1 MKIPI
6 GGEPGISPRSEIK
19 EYVSAA
25 DQISDDSVGGRRP
38 LATM

>member
-1 MKIPI
+1 MNIPI
-6 GGEPGISPRSEIK
+6 GGAPGISPRSEIK

-25 DQISDDSVGGRRP
+25 DQISDESVGGRLP